1 MSARWS
7 STPART
13 AATWVMVLAP
23 DKQAQARHEKERR
36 KAEAAANAATVEAV
50 APAADEEE

>member
-7 STPART
+7 STPPGRPQHGDGART
-13 AATWVMVLAP
+13 